1 MIPIRTET
9 SVRHTPIANVALI
22 VANVLLF
29 LFLDYVPSESGRA
42 LKSTYFVLDGFAPR
56 LYQFV
61 TYQFAHGDAWHLAG
75 NMLFLWVFG
84 NSVNAKMGDIAYLL
98 FYLAG
103 GVCAGLVFN
112 YNSPH
117 SLVGASGAIA
127 AVTTAYLV
135 LFPRSRVTV
144 LVIFFFITFIE
155 VPALLI
161 IGLKIVLWDNVI
173 APSLGIASESVAYS
187 AHLAGYVFGF
197 IAAMTMLFIKAIP
210 RDQYDMLALVKRWN
224 QRRSYQSMM
233 RDPQVR
239 AQAELGRVGKVAPH
253 DAKAR
258 AEWNRQI
265 DERTELRTKIADHL
279 AQGEVDNAARLYEE
293 LIARHPEQ
301 CLPADQQIVIGRYYY
316 SLQRQAQAAA
326 TFERYLASYPV
337 GTEANE
343 VRLLLGILL
352 GRDLQQYE
360 RAEKVLSEALAKS
373 TNPSRRALAE
383 EWLAEVRAH
392 RPRGPQTAPPA

>member
-9 SVRHTPIANVALI
+9 SVRHTPVANLALL
-22 VANVLLF
+22 VANVLVF
-29 LFLDYVPSESGRA
+29 LLLDYLPSASGREI
-42 LKSTYFVLDGFAPR
+42 KNTYFVLDGFAPR
-56 LYQFV
+56 LYQFI

-103 GVCAGLVFN
+103 GACAGLVFN
-112 YNSPH
+112 YYSPH
-117 SLVGASGAIA
+117 SLLGASGAIA

-161 IGLKIVLWDNVI
+161 IGVKIILWDNVV
-173 APSLGIASESVAYS
+173 APSLGISSESVAYS

-197 IAAMTMLFIKAIP
+197 VAAMTMLFIRAIP

-233 RDPQVR
+233 SDPQAR
-239 AQAELGRVGKVAPH
+239 AQAQLGRVGKAAPV
-253 DAKAR
+253 DPKAR
-258 AEWNRQI
+258 AEWNRQV
-265 DERTELRTKIADHL
+265 DERTELRSRIGEQL
-279 AQGEVDNAARLYEE
+279 ARGEVEGAVRLYED
-293 LIARHPEQ
+293 LIAKHPEQ
-301 CLPADQQIVIGRYYY
+301 CLPAEQQIVIGRYYY
-316 SLQRQAQAAA
+316 SQNRQAQAAA
-326 TFERYLASYPV
+326 TFERYLASYAI
-337 GTEANE
+337 GSEANE

-360 RAEKVLSEALAKS
+360 RAEKLLSEALAKS

-383 EWLAEVRAH
+383 EWLTEVRTR
-392 RPRGPQTAPPA
+392 RPGGPQTAPPA